1 MRINRTSLRQL
12 IKLIILLVSYPA
24 ISQNVGFSGV
34 PVGSGIST
42 PDTIKVV
49 THNREVV
56 VTDPSQGVN
65 HYPRWGQFPGNDV
78 PVRKIMMHVTF
89 GCPDTL
95 RCADWDYLD
104 HIMLERKGG
113 MEGERLGWE
122 IGRIITPYGGFY
134 GRDWQFSWEV
144 DVTDFSLVLRDSVE
158 INFIHSGYEPN
169 HDRGWL
175 VTIAFEI
182 ITGTPSLVP
191 ISITEIY
198 NHHFPYGD
206 SSFPIE
212 DSLRPVS
219 VTGEEKAAFGR
230 LLVTQTGHGMDRPD
244 NCAEFCSK
252 YREFWYDGEMWE
264 RRQMW
269 MECGDNPLYPQAG
282 TWIFDRGNWCPGW
295 LMQPEIFDLPINP
308 GDKHTLHFVM
318 EPYTATEIN
327 QGKQVIS
334 AYLIQYEKPIARFDV
349 SVEDIIIP
357 SNKDIHSRK
366 NPSGANPQIIVKNNG
381 QEPVREMSIR
391 YGTEG
396 FEPATFSWQGEI
408 GTQEKDVISL
418 PGFIHSHKGQ
428 NTFKV
433 TLSDPFGMED
443 EYPADNGMES
453 LFTPA
458 PLHDSVLVFY
468 LLTNNEP
475 EHNGLQLLSSEGNI
489 ILERTIGSLKPQT
502 TYLDTFRLAPGAYQL
517 VLSDTAG
524 DGLEFWF
531 NAKGGRGEA
540 RLMDVNNNLI
550 KAFEPDCG
558 SGWIYNFVVGDSPDP
573 INPNDR
579 DISLYPA
586 RTSDKSTLRYFAN
599 KTEDVRVRL
608 VADPGGETLEERMY
622 PDLKEGVLDF
632 DLTRFPYGRFY
643 LKVIVNDKEIFN
655 KRIRFVEPVKEQ

>member
-1 MRINRTSLRQL
+1 
-12 IKLIILLVSYPA
+12 
-24 ISQNVGFSGV
+24 
-34 PVGSGIST
+34 
-42 PDTIKVV
+42 
-49 THNREVV
+49 

-366 NPSGANPQIIVKNNG
+366 NPSGTNPQIIVKNNG
-381 QEPVREMSIR
+381 HEPVREMSIR